1 VSPVLV
7 RIGPVPISAFG
18 VFLLLAFWVGIA
30 IARRRAPAAGVDST
44 TMLDLSLYMII
55 AGILGARLA
64 YVLVH
69 LEAFTGDPLAVLTIW
84 RDAGLAF
91 YGALGGGVLVAWLF
105 TRGRPVSLGRL
116 LDATA
121 PGLALG
127 YAVAMVGALLHG
139 LFRGRPTG
147 VPWAVQIG
155 LETVH
160 PVPVYLL
167 LAAVGIYMVLRTQHD
182 PPPGVPFLTFVF
194 LLATSRFLAE
204 FFVDSP
210 LVLGPLTLAQAAS
223 AVVAPGGLVLLLVA
237 ARRGAAR
244 PAEGAEAGEPTPSA
258 VPPPGPPPVP

>member
-1 VSPVLV
+1 MSPVLV

-30 IARRRAPAAGVDST
+30 IARRRAPAAGVDPT

-105 TRGRPVSLGRL
+105 TRGRSLSLGRL

-182 PPPGVPFLTFVF
+182 PPPGVPYLTFVF
-194 LLATSRFLAE
+194 LLATSRFLAD

-223 AVVAPGGLVLLLVA
+223 AGVAPGAFVLLLVA

-244 PAEGAEAGEPTPSA
+244 PVEAEAGEPTPSA
-258 VPPPGPPPVP
+258 VPPPGPPPVA